1 MILRVLLYHRV
12 DDPACPRADLNP
24 DLVSATPASLE
35 RQVRHLTR
43 FYHPVGASEVL
54 AALAGRYTLPPRSVL
69 VTFDDGYRDFLR
81 LAWPILERHRVP
93 AVLFV
98 PSAFV
103 DDPGRIF
110 WWVGV
115 WQMLTRTR
123 HRQVALPRSGVAP
136 LQSQADQ
143 LRAFRA
149 YVDWLKCL
157 EPAARLSE
165 VQRLAER
172 LGVRPEPPRAVL
184 TWPELRRLAE
194 AGVTVA
200 AHSQTHER
208 LDQLDAAA
216 LAREVQG
223 SQNDLVRELGTCLPL
238 FAYPYGNVSYR
249 VLRALEVAGFQAGFT
264 TLYGVNRLP
273 RVNRLLLRRD
283 DPHVPFPRFALKLT
297 GPLAAVR
304 TVRHQLSPAM
314 LGAE

>member
-1 MILRVLLYHRV
+1 VILRVLLYHRV

-35 RQVRHLTR
+35 QQVRHLTR
-43 FYHPVGASEVL
+43 FYQPVGAREVL
-54 AALAGRYTLPPRSVL
+54 AALAGRSTLPPRSVL
-69 VTFDDGYRDFLR
+69 VTFDDGYRDFLH

-103 DDPGRIF
+103 DDPDRVF
-110 WWVGV
+110 WWDGL

-123 HRQVALPRSGVAP
+123 HTQVALPRSGVAP
-136 LQSQADQ
+136 LRSHADQ

-149 YVDWLKCL
+149 YVGWLKSL
-157 EPAARLSE
+157 EPATRLRE
-165 VQRLAER
+165 VERLAER

-200 AHSQTHER
+200 AHSRTHER

-216 LAREVQG
+216 LAREVPG
-223 SQNDLVRELGTCLPL
+223 SRDDLVRELGTCLPL

-249 VLRALEVAGFQAGFT
+249 VLRALEVAGFRAGFT
-264 TLYGVNRLP
+264 TLCGVNRLP
-273 RVNRLLLRRD
+273 RVNPRLLRRD

-297 GPLAAVR
+297 GPLAALR